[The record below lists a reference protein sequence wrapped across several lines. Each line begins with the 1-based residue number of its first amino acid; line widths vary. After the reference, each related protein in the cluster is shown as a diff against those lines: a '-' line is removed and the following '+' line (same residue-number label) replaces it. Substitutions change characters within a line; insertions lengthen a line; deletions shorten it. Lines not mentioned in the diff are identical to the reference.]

1 MSSGKRSPPWLLL
14 LVVSWFAVILVGL
27 WWLLDARLTW
37 FDGSG
42 RLQTRITDDAFVAQL
57 KSQLRQH
64 TEQLGGAVFHID
76 QEDCRC
82 NWRTHGHQAQVK
94 RQVSDNEG
102 QNYQLDID
110 QVTALQD
117 YIPATPAIII
127 FNQSEDLIYLGPYAD
142 GAFCNTETSFVE
154 QLIPRV
160 SAHQSE
166 QRSGWINLA
175 AKGCYCPV
183 AF

>member
-1 MSSGKRSPPWLLL
+1 MFNNKRSQPWLLV

-42 RLQTRITDDAFVAQL
+42 RLQARITDDAFVGQL
-57 KSQLRQH
+57 KAQLRQQ
-64 TEQLGGAVFHID
+64 TDELAGAVFHIN
-76 QEDCRC
+76 QKDCRC
-82 NWRTHGHQAQVK
+82 NWRTQGHQAQVK
-94 RQVSDNEG
+94 RQVSANKG
-102 QNYQLDID
+102 HNYQLDID
-110 QVTALQD
+110 QISALQN

-127 FNQSEDLIYLGPYAD
+127 FNQNEHLVYLGPYAD

-154 QLIPRV
+154 QLIPLVNARH
-160 SAHQSE
+160 SQK
-166 QRSGWINLA
+166 QSGWINLA